1 MIFLNFNMK
10 PYQDW
15 QKKNPQ
21 KARLLATCVAAIRQ
35 IVPDAE
41 VILYGSVARGD
52 ERPDSDIDLLVLV
65 PQEVTHKLERAI
77 SDQIYDIELETDQI
91 ISLIVRQSAKWHSE
105 PLNFTP
111 LYRVIER
118 EGVPV

>member
-1 MIFLNFNMK
+1 MK
-10 PYQDW
+10 TYRDW
-15 QKKNPQ
+15 QSKNPE
-21 KARLLATCVAAIRQ
+21 KAGLLATCAAAIRQ

-52 ERPDSDIDLLVLV
+52 ERQDSDIDLLVLV
-65 PQEVTHKLERAI
+65 PQEVTYKLERAI

-91 ISLIVRQSAKWHSE
+91 ISLIVRQRTKWYSE

-111 LYRVIER
+111 LYRAIER
-118 EGVPV
+118 DGVPI